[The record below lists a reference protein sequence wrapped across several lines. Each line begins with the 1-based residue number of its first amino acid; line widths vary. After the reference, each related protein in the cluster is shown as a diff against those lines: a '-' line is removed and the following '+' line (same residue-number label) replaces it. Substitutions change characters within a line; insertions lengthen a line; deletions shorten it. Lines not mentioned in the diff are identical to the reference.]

1 MIHWSCP
8 YCKEPMEA
16 PESLAETAMKCP
28 ICATPCWVPAAPAE
42 CSTIATPPPSVDR
55 GISSSQR
62 RQPLVR
68 IYGNRLWMQV
78 ASGVCVGLIGFT
90 FFIIYVLPAALTGSS
105 PRRSPANS
113 SPTHLQSNNWASLR
127 ESAFRLADFRRGYC
141 SVVWR
146 VTLMNS
152 TSSDRAMS
160 VLKIQFVDAEGFEV
174 SVDFNFR
181 VLLTPGENEVTGS
194 TSMDVEEA
202 GRITEMRV
210 FLTD

>member
-1 MIHWSCP
+1 
-8 YCKEPMEA
+8 
-16 PESLAETAMKCP
+16 
-28 ICATPCWVPAAPAE
+28 
-42 CSTIATPPPSVDR
+42 
-55 GISSSQR
+55 
-62 RQPLVR
+62 
-68 IYGNRLWMQV
+68 
-78 ASGVCVGLIGFT
+78 
-90 FFIIYVLPAALTGSS
+90 
-105 PRRSPANS
+105 
-113 SPTHLQSNNWASLR
+113 
-127 ESAFRLADFRRGYC
+127 
-141 SVVWR
+141 
-146 VTLMNS
+146 MNS